1 LAIRGSGSGSM
12 HSSICGLWP
21 QQSPVSV
28 APVVTLVSSSRS
40 SCRSCSSWLFILV
53 VVVVIVV
60 VVVVVLVLVLV
71 LVNTSLPTSTSTTT
85 RSSC

>member
-1 LAIRGSGSGSM
+1 MAIRGSGSGSM

-28 APVVTLVSSSRS
+28 APVVTLVSSRS